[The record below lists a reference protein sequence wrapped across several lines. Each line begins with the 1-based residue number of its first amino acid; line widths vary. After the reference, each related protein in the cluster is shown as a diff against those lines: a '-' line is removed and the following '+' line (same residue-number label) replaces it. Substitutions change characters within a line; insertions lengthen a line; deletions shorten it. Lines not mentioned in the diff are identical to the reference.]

1 MRYPFWNEKPAHWP
15 VSFRLRIRQSPC
27 GGPSSP
33 LARDSSSKQTQ
44 QAFDIIYI
52 MRNGLL
58 TLLCA
63 LAAYH
68 CWSLYRKRT
77 EQ

>member
-1 MRYPFWNEKPAHWP
+1 MQ
-15 VSFRLRIRQSPC
+15 RQVK
-27 GGPSSP
+27 
-33 LARDSSSKQTQ
+33 SKGVLTV
-44 QAFDIIYI
+44 FDIIYI